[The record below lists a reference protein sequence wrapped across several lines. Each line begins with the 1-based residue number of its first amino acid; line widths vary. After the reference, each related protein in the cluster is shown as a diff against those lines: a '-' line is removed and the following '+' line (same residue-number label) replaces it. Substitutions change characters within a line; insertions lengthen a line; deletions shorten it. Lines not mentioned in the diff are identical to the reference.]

1 MNELSQ
7 EIEKQKN
14 ENNSVQESMRSVESE
29 LEELKKTLEKKEN

>member
-1 MNELSQ
+1 MTESENIVIELSQ

-14 ENNSVQESMRSVESE
+14 ENNSVEAE